1 MFDRQHLNGF
11 WDHFRQVHGITLRTL
26 DLIPADKIDSRPI
39 LNMRTPKELTAH
51 LYGTIVRAIPEGVVR
66 GSITPEEDNE
76 IMTRIKTKDDLI
88 RFVKES
94 WTAGEKAAIA
104 ITDANL
110 LATVKTPWGFD
121 MPGSMCMEVV
131 IDEYFHHRGQLYA
144 YVRQLGGA
152 PPMMWDFAHNATEF
166 QPKAPQTA

>member
-1 MFDRQHLNGF
+1 MFDRQRLTGF

-39 LNMRTPKELTAH
+39 LNMRTPKELMVH

-76 IMTRIKTKDDLI
+76 ILTRIKTKDDLF
-88 RFVKES
+88 RFVKDS
-94 WTAGEKAAIA
+94 WTA

-121 MPGSMCMEVV
+121 MPGSVCMGV
-131 IDEYFHHRGQLYA
+131 ILDEYFHHRGQLYA
-144 YVRQLGGA
+144 YTRQLGGA
-152 PPMMWDFAHNATEF
+152 PPMMWDFEHNAVEY